1 MYNLL
6 ALAIM
11 KQPENL
17 ESHGRHII
25 LDYVG
30 YIAPQKDDG
39 QWILEI
45 MRDVIANSTAKEVH
59 SHVTQFD
66 GSNSPLGFAAVVVLD
81 ESHFSA
87 HCYSELGWL
96 AIDCFTC
103 GSADTESIVKEFTDI
118 LQKKIPTLKATQ
130 RKTVERFLHD

>member
-1 MYNLL
+1 M
-6 ALAIM
+6 
-11 KQPENL
+11 
-17 ESHGRHII
+17 
-25 LDYVG
+25 DYVG

-39 QWILEI
+39 QWMLEI

-66 GSNSPLGFAAVVVLD
+66 GCNSPLGFAAVVVLD

-118 LQKKIPTLKATQ
+118 LQEKIPTLRTTQ
-130 RKTVERFLHD
+130 EKTVERFLHD

>member
-1 MYNLL
+1 MYN
-6 ALAIM
+6 A
-11 KQPENL
+11 ERL
-17 ESHGRHII
+17 EPHGRHII

-30 YIAPQKDDG
+30 YISPQKDDG
-39 QWILEI
+39 EWILGI
-45 MRDVIANSTAKEVH
+45 MRDVIANSKANEVH

-118 LQKKIPTLKATQ
+118 LQEKIPTLRTTQ
-130 RKTVERFLHD
+130 KKTVERFLHD

>member
-6 ALAIM
+6 AGAIM
-11 KQPENL
+11 NQPENL

-30 YIAPQKDDG
+30 YTPQQEDDG
-39 QWILEI
+39 NWILGI
-45 MRDVIANSTAKEVH
+45 MREVIAKSTATEVH

-66 GSNSPLGFAAVVVLD
+66 GSTSPLGFAAVVVLD
-81 ESHFSA
+81 ESHLSA

-103 GSADTESIVKEFTDI
+103 GSADTESIVQELTDI
-118 LQKKIPTLKATQ
+118 LQKQIPTLKATQ

>member
-6 ALAIM
+6 AVPTM
-11 KQPENL
+11 TKPENL

-30 YIAPQKDDG
+30 YNSPKKDDG
-39 QWILEI
+39 EWILGI
-45 MRDVIANSTAKEVH
+45 MRDVIANSTATEVH

-66 GSNSPLGFAAVVVLD
+66 GNTSPLGFAAVVVLD

-103 GSADTESIVKEFTDI
+103 GSADTESIVKQFTHI
-118 LQKKIPTLKATQ
+118 LQEKIPTLKATQ